1 MQNSDFFFLL
11 ERIGRERG
19 LSPEVLLE
27 SVKEA
32 LLSAYKKKYGQLPQ
46 NLQVILDEK
55 KEKFQVLIS
64 KKVVKKVDSPGIE
77 ISLKE
82 ARKNNEKVKLGDEV
96 EVEVNPFQFSRIAA
110 STGKYVMIQQIVE
123 MEKDLLYQ
131 EFKKREGEMISGT
144 VRYQADR
151 FVLIDLGKTE
161 GILPKREQLVNRK
174 YRQGG
179 RIKAYILRVTRE
191 PKGPRIVL
199 SQSHPNFL
207 RRLFELEVPEIGE
220 GIVKIRQIKRDA
232 GRRAKVVVESE
243 QEKVDPVGACVGL
256 RGSRI
261 KAILLELEKE
271 RIDIIRYSEDTATFI
286 KNSLKPAEVIEVK
299 LDEFNKVAK
308 AIVADDQL
316 SLAIGSH
323 GENVKLA
330 VKLTGWQIDVRSL
343 EQIAEEVIFLKHL
356 AGIGGK
362 TLASLKEAGFLTHR
376 DIVRGGVEALSKV
389 RGIGSKT
396 AEKILNEAMK
406 IEDKSER
413 KD

>member
-82 ARKNNEKVKLGDEV
+82 ARKNNKKVKLGDEV

-299 LDEFNKVAK
+299 LDESNKVAK